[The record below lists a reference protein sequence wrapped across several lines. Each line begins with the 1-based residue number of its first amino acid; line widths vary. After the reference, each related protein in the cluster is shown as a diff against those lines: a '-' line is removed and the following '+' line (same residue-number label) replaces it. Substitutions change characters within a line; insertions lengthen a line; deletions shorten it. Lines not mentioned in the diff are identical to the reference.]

1 MSKNFTSE
9 PFFDIGLD
17 DKADG
22 DFNRTVVFETPGLQE
37 RRGGTARQQ
46 GKPVSRDVVRDKQEV
61 EDLVGGMN
69 INSYISSELDV
80 SSDLVSPLDSV
91 DEKYALLDAIGKGGT
106 ATIYVARDR
115 NLKRLVAVKSLKQDS
130 KDYSKRLSRFVA
142 EAKVTAQ
149 LDHPGIIPIHGL
161 AHDDKDGVY
170 LVMKLVK
177 GKTLRDY
184 LRNITMNYRMRG
196 IDMFDEDMELR
207 KRLELF
213 LRVCDTIQYAHYRNV
228 IHRDLKPENIM
239 IGEFMEVFVMDWG
252 FAKVVSPSGST
263 TGARETLAGTPR
275 YFSPEALGGERSDPR
290 SDIFTLGLILQEVV
304 TLQYAVEGKTDKEL
318 MSNIYAGKLAPVE
331 HLFHWRIDKYLH
343 AIIQKATAYDLEERY
358 QTVGDLAEDLRR
370 YMGGLSISARPD
382 SAWDKIWQFFFGRR
396 R

>member
-9 PFFDIGLD
+9 PFSDIGLD

-46 GKPVSRDVVRDKQEV
+46 DESTSGIVRDKLEV
-61 EDLVGGMN
+61 EDLVGGVN
-69 INSYISSELDV
+69 ISPYISSELDV
-80 SSDLVSPLDSV
+80 SSDLVSSLDSV
-91 DEKYALLDAIGKGGT
+91 GEKYALLDAIGKGGT
-106 ATIYVARDR
+106 ATVYVARDR
-115 NLKRLVAVKSLKQDS
+115 NLRRLVAVKSLKQDA
-130 KDYSKRLSRFVA
+130 KDYSKRLSRFVI

-161 AHDDKDGVY
+161 AHDDKDGIY
-170 LVMKLVK
+170 LVMKLVN

-207 KRLELF
+207 KRVELF
-213 LRVCDTIQYAHYRNV
+213 LRVCDTIQYAHHRNV

-252 FAKVVSPSGST
+252 FAKVVSQPGST
-263 TGARETLAGTPR
+263 PGTKEPLAGTPR
-275 YFSPEALGGERSDPR
+275 YFSPEVLDGERSDPR
-290 SDIFTLGLILQEVV
+290 SDIFTLGLILQEIV
-304 TLQYAVEGKTDKEL
+304 TLQYAVEGKTEKEL
-318 MSNIYAGKLAPVE
+318 MVNIHAGKLAPIE
-331 HLFHWRIDKYLH
+331 HLYHWRIDKYLR
-343 AIIQKATAYDLEERY
+343 AIIQKATAYRLEERY

-382 SAWDKIWQFFFGRR
+382 SAWDKIWRYFFGRR
-396 R
+396 